1 MRKPTAATAALALLC
16 SPVMAAPAQA
26 GVLSW
31 LFGGPPPAGYCVV
44 TTYGMRFLTHCRH

>member
-1 MRKPTAATAALALLC
+1 MRKPTAALAALALLC

-31 LFGGPPPAGYCVV
+31 LFGGPVPAGMCFV
-44 TTYGMRFLTHCRH
+44 TTYGMRFPVRCR